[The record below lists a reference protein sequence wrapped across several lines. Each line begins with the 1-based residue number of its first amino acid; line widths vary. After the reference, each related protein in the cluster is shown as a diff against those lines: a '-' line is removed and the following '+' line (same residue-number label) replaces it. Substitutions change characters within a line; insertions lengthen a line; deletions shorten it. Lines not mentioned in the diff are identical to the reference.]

1 MNRMKVSKL
10 LVGQVVTS
18 FAIAM
23 VINGGLGVF
32 PITATNLAVCGW
44 FGISYGVANMITEA
58 LALIYAVYR
67 GEKFG
72 WATLLSCFTCGALID
87 VFMSVLPTSYY
98 LIPLGLIGTPIGYAI
113 TGSCG
118 MGENATCMLQTALQ
132 KQFNKSTGFIRTVME
147 VCYLIIG
154 VLGARSSIT
163 WFSIVLSVTFG
174 AIVNTVY
181 KVMKYEP
188 TKVKQNYIKLGLTK
202 RT

>member
-1 MNRMKVSKL
+1 MKVSKL

-87 VFMSVLPTSYY
+87 VFMGVLPTSYY

-147 VCYLIIG
+147 VCYLIVG

-174 AIVNTVY
+174 TIVNTVY

-202 RT
+202 RN

>member
-1 MNRMKVSKL
+1 MKVSKL
-10 LVGQVVTS
+10 LIGQVVTS
-18 FAIAM
+18 FAIAT

-147 VCYLIIG
+147 VCYLIVG

-174 AIVNTVY
+174 TIVNIVY
-181 KVMKYEP
+181 KIMKYEP
-188 TKVKQNYIKLGLTK
+188 TKVEQNYIKLGLTK
-202 RT
+202 RV

>member
-1 MNRMKVSKL
+1 MKVSKL
-10 LVGQVVTS
+10 LIGQVVTS
-18 FAIAM
+18 FAIAT

-32 PITATNLAVCGW
+32 PITATNLAICGW

-58 LALIYAVYR
+58 LALVYAVCR

-147 VCYLIIG
+147 VCYLIVG

-174 AIVNTVY
+174 TIVNTVY

-188 TKVKQNYIKLGLTK
+188 TKVEQNYIKLGLTK
-202 RT
+202 RI

>member
-1 MNRMKVSKL
+1 MKVSKL

-118 MGENATCMLQTALQ
+118 MGEKATCMLQTALQ
-132 KQFNKSTGFIRTVME
+132 KQFHKSTGFIRTVME

-174 AIVNTVY
+174 TIVNTVY

-202 RT
+202 RI

>member
-1 MNRMKVSKL
+1 MKVSKL

-87 VFMSVLPTSYY
+87 VFMGVLPTSYY
-98 LIPLGLIGTPIGYAI
+98 LIPLGLICTPIGYAI

-147 VCYLIIG
+147 VCYLIVG

-174 AIVNTVY
+174 TIVNIVY

-202 RT
+202 RN

>member
-1 MNRMKVSKL
+1 MKVSKL

-87 VFMSVLPTSYY
+87 VFMGVLPTSYY
-98 LIPLGLIGTPIGYAI
+98 LIPLGLICTPIGYAI

-147 VCYLIIG
+147 VCYLIVG

-174 AIVNTVY
+174 TIVNTVY

-202 RT
+202 RN

>member
-1 MNRMKVSKL
+1 MKVSKL
-10 LVGQVVTS
+10 LIGQVVTS
-18 FAIAM
+18 FAIAT

-58 LALIYAVYR
+58 LALVYAVYR

-147 VCYLIIG
+147 VCYLIVGI
-154 VLGARSSIT
+154 LGARSSIT

-174 AIVNTVY
+174 TIVNIVY
-181 KVMKYEP
+181 KIMKYEP
-188 TKVKQNYIKLGLTK
+188 TKVEQNYIKLGLTK
-202 RT
+202 RI

>member
-1 MNRMKVSKL
+1 MKVSKL
-10 LVGQVVTS
+10 LIGQVVTS

-32 PITATNLAVCGW
+32 PITATNLAVCSW

-58 LALIYAVYR
+58 LALVYAVYR

-87 VFMSVLPTSYY
+87 VFMGVLPTSYY
-98 LIPLGLIGTPIGYAI
+98 LIPLGLICTPIGYAI

-147 VCYLIIG
+147 VCYLIVG

-174 AIVNTVY
+174 TIVNTVY

-202 RT
+202 RIQ

>member
-1 MNRMKVSKL
+1 MKVSKL
-10 LVGQVVTS
+10 LIGQVVTS

-58 LALIYAVYR
+58 LALIYAVCR

-98 LIPLGLIGTPIGYAI
+98 LIPLGLICTPIGYAI

-147 VCYLIIG
+147 VCYLIVG

-174 AIVNTVY
+174 TIVNTVY

-202 RT
+202 RIQ

>member
-1 MNRMKVSKL
+1 MKVSKL
-10 LVGQVVTS
+10 LIGQVVTS

-58 LALIYAVYR
+58 LALVYAVYR

-87 VFMSVLPTSYY
+87 VFMGVLPTSYY
-98 LIPLGLIGTPIGYAI
+98 LIPLGLICTPIGYAI

-147 VCYLIIG
+147 VCYLIVG

-174 AIVNTVY
+174 TIVNTVY

-202 RT
+202 RIQ

>member
-1 MNRMKVSKL
+1 MKVSKL
-10 LVGQVVTS
+10 LIGQVVTS

-58 LALIYAVYR
+58 LALVYAVYR

-147 VCYLIIG
+147 VCYLIVG

-174 AIVNTVY
+174 TIVNTVY
-181 KVMKYEP
+181 KAMKYEP

-202 RT
+202 RI

>member
-1 MNRMKVSKL
+1 MKASKL
-10 LVGQVVTS
+10 LIGQVVTS

-32 PITATNLAVCGW
+32 PITATNLAICGW

-72 WATLLSCFTCGALID
+72 WATLLSCFTCGVLID

-147 VCYLIIG
+147 VCYLIVG

-174 AIVNTVY
+174 TIVNIVY
-181 KVMKYEP
+181 KIMKYEP

-202 RT
+202 RI

>member
-1 MNRMKVSKL
+1 MKVSKL
-10 LVGQVVTS
+10 LIGQVVTS

-58 LALIYAVYR
+58 LALVYAVCR

-98 LIPLGLIGTPIGYAI
+98 LIPLGLICTPIGYAI

-132 KQFNKSTGFIRTVME
+132 KQFNKSTGFVRTVME
-147 VCYLIIG
+147 VCYLIVG

-174 AIVNTVY
+174 TIVNIVY
-181 KVMKYEP
+181 RAMKYDP

-202 RT
+202 RIQ

>member
-1 MNRMKVSKL
+1 MKVSKL
-10 LVGQVVTS
+10 LIGQVVTS

-32 PITATNLAVCGW
+32 PITATNLAICGW

-58 LALIYAVYR
+58 LALVYAVYR

-87 VFMSVLPTSYY
+87 VFMSILPTSYY

-147 VCYLIIG
+147 VCYLIVGI
-154 VLGARSSIT
+154 LGARSSIT

-174 AIVNTVY
+174 TIVNTVY

-202 RT
+202 RI